1 MRFDLSFESNVSA
14 PPLKVW
20 EWITSLKGI
29 SSEMRPFFRMT
40 APEGVK
46 NIEDL
51 DVVPGRM
58 LFRSRLFLFGF
69 IPVDRSDITLIE
81 FEKGSGFVEESPM
94 GTMKLWRHERRI
106 ITAPGGSRIVDRLTF
121 EPETASLFIGW
132 FIRTVFRHRHRVL
145 RKKLDLR
152 W

>member
-1 MRFDLSFESNVSA
+1 MRFDLSFESDVSA

-29 SSEMRPFFRMT
+29 SSEMRPFFRMS
-40 APEGVK
+40 APEGVMT
-46 NIEDL
+46 IEDL

-58 LFRSRLFLFGF
+58 LFRSRVFLFGF

-106 ITAPGGSRIVDRLTF
+106 ITTPVGSRIIDRLAF
-121 EPETASLFIGW
+121 EPETASSFIGW
-132 FIRTVFRHRHRVL
+132 FIRIVFKHRHRVL

-152 W
+152 